1 MQFASRV
8 TQISALA
15 LGIAG
20 ALACGQAQASGFQLK
35 ENSVKAT
42 GRAYAGSA
50 AAAGDASVVI
60 NNPAAMTL
68 FDTTTVQADVHAI
81 DLSYELDSTGTDA
94 FGRPLTGGDGGN
106 AGGVAAVP
114 ATSAIIPI
122 GDTGLTFGAAISAPF
137 GLKTEYDR
145 DWRGRYHAVESDV
158 KIVDL
163 TLALSLDITDRFS
176 VGAGAILEHAE
187 VTLSNAID
195 FGSAVCRPSAATGGR
210 PPAFCL
216 PLGSGT
222 YGPQQNDGFAT
233 VQGDDNSF
241 GWTAGLHWRPTDT
254 LSIGL
259 SHRSEIDHELE
270 GDAEFEVPANVVPLL
285 GGPNRTTFRDTGV
298 IAKLTTPSIT
308 TLSAAW
314 QVTDAFSLMGDISAT
329 DWHSLE
335 EINID
340 YQSPST
346 QPNSVEDFAWEDTM
360 FYSIGAEYALSD
372 AFTLRAGLA
381 YDETPVQDETR
392 TPRLPDNDRNWYS
405 VGLTWNAS
413 EAMEISAAYT
423 RIMVDDPEL
432 DVVSS
437 SGSRLVGEAEG
448 HANLFGISAQY
459 KF

>member
-1 MQFASRV
+1 MQSASRV

-20 ALACGQAQASGFQLK
+20 ALAFGQANASGFQLK

-42 GRAYAGSA
+42 GRAYAGSG

-60 NNPAAMTL
+60 NNPAAMSL
-68 FDTTTVQADVHAI
+68 FDQTTVQGDVHAI
-81 DLSYELDSTGTDA
+81 DLSYEVDATGTDA

-106 AGGVAAVP
+106 AGGVSPVP
-114 ATSAIIPI
+114 AISAIIPL
-122 GDTGLTFGAAISAPF
+122 GETGLTFGAAINAPF
-137 GLKTEYDR
+137 GLKTEYDS
-145 DWRGRYHAVESDV
+145 DWKGRYHSVESDV
-158 KIVDL
+158 KIIDL
-163 TLALSLDITDRFS
+163 TLALSLDVTERFS
-176 VGAGAILEHAE
+176 VGAGLILESAE

-195 FGSAVCRPSAATGGR
+195 FGSAVCRPSAATGGL
-210 PPAFCL
+210 PPPFCL
-216 PLGSGT
+216 PLGGNT
-222 YGPQQNDGFAT
+222 YGPQQNDGFAEVHGKDT
-233 VQGDDNSF
+233 SL
-241 GWTAGLHWRPTDT
+241 GWNAGLHWRPTDNFA
-254 LSIGL
+254 IGL
-259 SHRSEIDHELE
+259 SHRSEVDHELE
-270 GDAEFEVPANVVPLL
+270 GEADFTVPANVSPIL
-285 GGPNRTTFRDTGV
+285 GVAAPGQYVDADV
-298 IAKLTTPSIT
+298 VAKLTTPSVT

-314 QVTDAFSLMGDISAT
+314 QITDAFALMADVSKT
-329 DWHSLE
+329 DWHSLQ

-340 YQSPST
+340 YDSNQANT
-346 QPNSVEDFAWEDTM
+346 VEQFAWEDTM

-381 YDETPVQDETR
+381 YDETPVQDEHR
-392 TPRLPDNDRNWYS
+392 TPRLPDNNRNWYS

-423 RIMVDDPEL
+423 RVVVKDPEM

-437 SGSRLVGEAEG
+437 SGSRLVGDAQG

>member
-1 MQFASRV
+1 MQFVSRA

-20 ALACGQAQASGFQLK
+20 ALASGQTYASGFQLK

-94 FGRPLTGGDGGN
+94 FGRPLNGGDGGN

-114 ATSAIIPI
+114 ATSAIIPV

-163 TLALSLDITDRFS
+163 TLALSLDLTDRFS
-176 VGAGAILEHAE
+176 VGAGAIIEHAE

-195 FGSAVCRPSAATGGR
+195 FGSSVCRPSAATGGL
-210 PPAFCL
+210 PPPFCL
-216 PLGSGT
+216 PLGSNT
-222 YGPQQNDGFAT
+222 YGPQRNDGFAEINGEDT
-233 VQGDDNSF
+233 SF
-241 GWTAGLHWRPTDT
+241 GWTAGLHWRPTDN
-254 LSIGL
+254 LSIGF

-270 GDAEFEVPANVVPLL
+270 GEADFTVPANVTPILAV
-285 GGPNRTTFRDTGV
+285 GAPNQFIDTDV
-298 IAKLTTPSIT
+298 VAKLTTPSIT

-314 QVTDAFSLMGDISAT
+314 QVTDAFALMADVSAT
-329 DWHSLE
+329 DWHSLR

-340 YQSPST
+340 YQGASR
-346 QPNSVEDFAWEDTM
+346 QPNTIETFDWEDTL

-381 YDETPVQDETR
+381 YDETPVQDEHR
-392 TPRLPDNDRNWYS
+392 SPRLPDNDRNWYS

-432 DVVSS
+432 DIVSS

-459 KF
+459 RF